1 MFYYVI
7 KNEKGEYFN
16 GEYKNGKPKF
26 SKNDCE
32 LHTNENNARLS
43 ATLSLLQNYKII
55 KVKLKIIE
63 LEDKGE

>member
-1 MFYYVI
+1 MVYYVI

-26 SKNDCE
+26 SKNGCE
-32 LHTNENNARLS
+32 LHTNENDARFS
-43 ATLSLLQNYKII
+43 AILSLLKNYKII